1 METRIV
7 KSVCPKDCPDTCS
20 MLTQVTDGKV
30 VRVEG
35 DPDHPITQGFLCGRF
50 QHYEELVHHPDR
62 LLFPLMRENK
72 SDPFRRVGWNEALGA
87 ISGRFSKIIEESG
100 GEAILPYHYLGH
112 MGMVSNRFADRLWN
126 KMNASRVGT
135 EICAMAGVEAV
146 LRIFG
151 NVLGTETFHLD
162 KTRCYVIWGKN
173 PKATNVHGYVLT
185 KDIHPTVV
193 IDPYRSDSAQVAD
206 LYIQPRPSTD
216 SMLAMAVMRI
226 LIERDWIDKQ
236 FVAERTNGFDA
247 LREKVMSVWLD
258 DAARITGVPRAQIT
272 AFAELYA
279 KNRPGLIH
287 VGVGLQRN
295 LNGGEMVSSIC
306 MLAALTGQVGVPGGG
321 ALYANYDWRF
331 NDISH
336 GELRTEGPRFH
347 NMVKLGETLTADDEI
362 KALYVYNSNAAATSP
377 NQALIWQGL
386 AREDLFVVVHDSFMT
401 DTAKRANVV
410 LPACS
415 YAEQIDLHR
424 SYWHDFAQINNRAI
438 EPVGESRSNYWVFRE
453 IARHMGYEE
462 PCFRE
467 TEQDVIHDLI
477 TGTGLRFQELEEGPV
492 LCGDPHRTNFDDGRF
507 PTPSGKLE
515 LVVPSYTEVAPSGGH
530 PYRLITPKTRHLQ
543 ASQVFNVARKFAAVK
558 DPAVFIH
565 PEDAAREGVA
575 DGDSLVVW
583 NERGAVNLIARLSER
598 VQPGLLVS
606 HMVRWGANA
615 NATTPDSE
623 ADFAGNSTFHSN
635 FVSISRQD
643 QPPLQASAGAPT

>member
-30 VRVEG
+30 VRVKG

-336 GELRTEGPRFH
+336 GELRKEGPRFH

-362 KALYVYNSNAAATSP
+362 KALYVYNSNAAATVAQSG
-377 NQALIWQGL
+377 AYL
-386 AREDLFVVVHDSFMT
+386 ARS
-401 DTAKRANVV
+401 RA
-410 LPACS
+410 
-415 YAEQIDLHR
+415 R
-424 SYWHDFAQINNRAI
+424 
-438 EPVGESRSNYWVFRE
+438 
-453 IARHMGYEE
+453 
-462 PCFRE
+462 
-467 TEQDVIHDLI
+467 
-477 TGTGLRFQELEEGPV
+477 GPV
-492 LCGDPHRTNFDDGRF
+492 RCR
-507 PTPSGKLE
+507 
-515 LVVPSYTEVAPSGGH
+515 A
-530 PYRLITPKTRHLQ
+530 
-543 ASQVFNVARKFAAVK
+543 
-558 DPAVFIH
+558 
-565 PEDAAREGVA
+565 
-575 DGDSLVVW
+575 
-583 NERGAVNLIARLSER
+583 
-598 VQPGLLVS
+598 
-606 HMVRWGANA
+606 
-615 NATTPDSE
+615 
-623 ADFAGNSTFHSN
+623 
-635 FVSISRQD
+635 
-643 QPPLQASAGAPT
+643 